1 MKKKNVGIIV
11 GLLLITTGFIPVTA
25 NNTRQLIYD
34 INTIERP
41 QSLNFI
47 INKNLNLEKSNSL
60 KESCDHFAYF
70 SSNDELCWIYK
81 LFLTPP
87 YNTTCVCGGLFPS
100 YPFFSSGTWTTDERL
115 LVTEYSNG
123 ALYEIDL
130 DNCELISIGGGGTS
144 LNGLTYDPTS
154 GKVYGCSSYALFE
167 IDPETGYQELI
178 GSFNINNAMIEIACD
193 ADGVMYGWDVLFSGS
208 SSLYEIDKDT
218 GEASIIGEMGT
229 NLLYAMDGDFC
240 RDCDILYIAA
250 NNYLFECDEDTGELY
265 VLGLVENNFEGFFVI
280 PDQPSQK
287 PIAEFNWI
295 PSFPQP
301 GETIIFNASESYD
314 TDGSIMLYEWDWDY
328 DGVFDE
334 NHTTPTSTHF
344 WEDIGD
350 FPVTLRVTDN
360 HGLKGK
366 KIKYVA
372 VREPLERPIIKGPKT
387 GRIGVTYDYEFVQ
400 YNPECDDICYFID
413 WGDNTTTGW
422 TDHYEPGKKITIN
435 HTWYEKEDYEIKAKV
450 KDILGRVSDWET
462 FTVTIPRYKVIKNK
476 LPRNRGGFVFGKIP
490 PTRLPHF

>member
-41 QSLNFI
+41 QSLNLI

-240 RDCDILYIAA
+240 RECDILYIAA

-334 NHTTPTSTHF
+334 NHTTPT
-344 WEDIGD
+344 
-350 FPVTLRVTDN
+350 
-360 HGLKGK
+360 
-366 KIKYVA
+366 
-372 VREPLERPIIKGPKT
+372 
-387 GRIGVTYDYEFVQ
+387 
-400 YNPECDDICYFID
+400 
-413 WGDNTTTGW
+413 
-422 TDHYEPGKKITIN
+422 
-435 HTWYEKEDYEIKAKV
+435 
-450 KDILGRVSDWET
+450 
-462 FTVTIPRYKVIKNK
+462 
-476 LPRNRGGFVFGKIP
+476 
-490 PTRLPHF
+490 